1 MNGWMNRPVVP
12 PPAGTTLRSSRP
24 SSCGSRNCPTP
35 PRSSTNGCRFKTCGS
50 TWRRC
55 LWAETS
61 PSSCLRSHGLK
72 CCVCGCNI
80 FCRVR
85 QNSNFTFNSSRRP
98 NVSRTSTSRGRG
110 SCSER
115 MSFPTWCS
123 AAWETRRSAR
133 CCPSA
138 SEQHIHNTLSL
149 TDSLIHVRI
158 SSLLL
163 LQLLP
168 HLLEQLE
175 LCQKSLSGYLE
186 KKRLV
191 FPRFFFVSDPALL
204 EILGQASDSH
214 TIQVTHR

>member
-1 MNGWMNRPVVP
+1 MNKDRKSFL
-12 PPAGTTLRSSRP
+12 PPAGTTLLSSRP
-24 SSCGSRNCPTP
+24 SSCGSRNSPTR
-35 PRSSTNGCRFKTCGS
+35 PRSSRSGCRFRTCGS

-61 PSSCLRSHGLK
+61 PSSCLRSHDHHAACLISRLLSDTTHRLSFTRPGGQTLPEHRQVVAEDHAASARASQRGAVLRGRRDAEPGAAHVPLSNTELTVL
-72 CCVCGCNI
+72 CCGCL
-80 FCRVR
+80 
-85 QNSNFTFNSSRRP
+85 TF
-98 NVSRTSTSRGRG
+98 
-110 SCSER
+110 
-115 MSFPTWCS
+115 
-123 AAWETRRSAR
+123 
-133 CCPSA
+133 
-138 SEQHIHNTLSL
+138 L
-149 TDSLIHVRI
+149 
-158 SSLLL
+158 LLL